1 MSNSVN
7 NVTEEN
13 CCGCGACY
21 QICPKKSICMKE
33 NERGFLLPKVN
44 ETSCIKCGMCLKVC
58 PENSKPQLHKVKKSY
73 AAIVQNRELLMN
85 STSGGIFGALAAE
98 VIFQGGSVYGC
109 AWDENLHA
117 RHMKIECL
125 NQLNQIQKS
134 KYVQSDTNTTFIDVR
149 NDIHQGRK
157 VLYCGTACQ
166 IAGLRKFLNGNEG
179 QLITIEVA
187 CHGVPSPGL
196 FQRYI
201 TWRSKIEKS
210 QVVDVQFRNK
220 EKHKKGEHYKF
231 CLKYADGK
239 KRYYLSNED
248 PYYGAFLE
256 GRTLRKT
263 CYHCK
268 YKQSERVSDILLGD
282 YWGVEKE
289 HPQFPAQYGASA
301 IVISSDKGKQLFES
315 IKSQLIVEDSTF
327 EKIIKHNKSIISCA
341 VCSKEKCLKT
351 IDINDD
357 ELFKLLKPNFD
368 IKKRIKSMVP
378 EKVKYLLKRLG

>member
-187 CHGVPSPGL
+187 CHGVPSSGS
-196 FQRYI
+196 F
-201 TWRSKIEKS
+201 SKI
-210 QVVDVQFRNK
+210 
-220 EKHKKGEHYKF
+220 Y
-231 CLKYADGK
+231 
-239 KRYYLSNED
+239 
-248 PYYGAFLE
+248 
-256 GRTLRKT
+256 
-263 CYHCK
+263 
-268 YKQSERVSDILLGD
+268 
-282 YWGVEKE
+282 
-289 HPQFPAQYGASA
+289 
-301 IVISSDKGKQLFES
+301 
-315 IKSQLIVEDSTF
+315 
-327 EKIIKHNKSIISCA
+327 
-341 VCSKEKCLKT
+341 
-351 IDINDD
+351 
-357 ELFKLLKPNFD
+357 
-368 IKKRIKSMVP
+368 
-378 EKVKYLLKRLG
+378 

>member
-1 MSNSVN
+1 MINSIK
-7 NVTEEN
+7 NVKEEL

-21 QICPKKSICMKE
+21 QTCPKQCIHMEQNK
-33 NERGFLLPKVN
+33 RGFLIPIVDENICVN
-44 ETSCIKCGMCLKVC
+44 CGACIKTC
-58 PENSKPQLHKVKKSY
+58 PEQSQPLMKMVKNAY
-73 AAIVQNRELLMN
+73 VAIAKNKEILNM
-85 STSGGIFGALAAE
+85 STSGGIFGILSE
-98 VIFQGGSVYGC
+98 SVITAGGCVYGC
-109 AWDENLHA
+109 MWNQQGYAQQG
-117 RHMKIECL
+117 KIECIQEL
-125 NQLNQIQKS
+125 EKIQKS
-134 KYVQSDTNTTFIDVR
+134 KYVQSDTKRTFIEVQ
-149 NDIHQGRK
+149 NDLKQGRN
-157 VLYCGTACQ
+157 VLYSGTACQ
-166 IAGLRKFLNGNEG
+166 IAGLRKFLNGREEN
-179 QLITIEVA
+179 LITVEVA

-196 FQRYI
+196 FQKYI
-201 TWRSKIEKS
+201 CWKEKREGNKIEE
-210 QVVDVQFRNK
+210 VQFRNK

-289 HPQFPAQYGASA
+289 HPKFPAQYGASA
-301 IVISSDKGKQLFES
+301 IVISSDKGMQLFES

-368 IKKRIKSMVP
+368 IKKRIKNMVP